1 METNSLR
8 QVFDTFRTALQGLIN
23 LLRSMTILP
32 GVTLFS
38 LIVTSGAIF
47 IIYKYLRSE

>member
-1 METNSLR
+1 METSGLQ
-8 QVFDTFRTALQGLIN
+8 QVFNSFRIALQGLIN

-38 LIVTSGAIF
+38 LVVTSGAVF